1 MKCIFIY
8 NPNSGKRKIKANI
21 DYIESRLRERFTE
34 VVIYE
39 TKSQKDLIDTAA
51 DSCDIYDAIFFS
63 GGDGAFNNIIQGV
76 MRKPNRPPLGYIPA
90 GTVCDIGR
98 NIGSSK
104 NIKKA
109 LDIMLNGE
117 IVTYD
122 VGYSNGKYFA
132 YTETTGT
139 FVSTSV
145 TTSGEKKKKLG
156 KLAYYLGAIGE
167 FFKPTI
173 RTLEFQRNGTMVK
186 INSPLLLIL
195 NSRSVGGFPVNRKA
209 KLNSGKFDIFI
220 IKNSNNRISGAI
232 KKGRKSIITDFTD
245 LNSISS
251 KHIKQALDA
260 QDEVVVSY
268 VDEAMD
274 YLSAGLATVMNFY
287 NPELI
292 ILGGGLIQGVEEF
305 YLGTIKR
312 ARARALPVAS
322 EITKFKKAQLG
333 DYSGVI
339 GASIL
344 GWRS

>member
-232 KKGRKSIITDFTD
+232 NVIF
-245 LNSISS
+245 
-251 KHIKQALDA
+251 
-260 QDEVVVSY
+260 
-268 VDEAMD
+268 
-274 YLSAGLATVMNFY
+274 
-287 NPELI
+287 
-292 ILGGGLIQGVEEF
+292 F
-305 YLGTIKR
+305 YLRGFLGMKMTPIAYHLR
-312 ARARALPVAS
+312 
-322 EITKFKKAQLG
+322 ETKFKVVSEENIVWTLDGEDGPRGNVEVEYIPNAYRLYVNPKCLNRFG
-333 DYSGVI
+333 K
-339 GASIL
+339 
-344 GWRS
+344 R

>member
-21 DYIESRLRERFTE
+21 DYIESRLKERFQQ

-51 DSCDIYDAIFFS
+51 DSCDKYDAIFFS
-63 GGDGAFNNIIQGV
+63 GGDGAFNNIIQGI

-156 KLAYYLGAIGE
+156 KFAYYLGAVAE

-173 RTLEFQRNGTMVK
+173 RKLEFQRNGTMVK

-209 KLNSGKFDIFI
+209 KLNSGKFDIYI

-232 KKGRKSIITDFTD
+232 NVIF
-245 LNSISS
+245 
-251 KHIKQALDA
+251 
-260 QDEVVVSY
+260 
-268 VDEAMD
+268 
-274 YLSAGLATVMNFY
+274 
-287 NPELI
+287 
-292 ILGGGLIQGVEEF
+292 F
-305 YLGTIKR
+305 YLRGFLGMKMTPIAYHLR
-312 ARARALPVAS
+312 
-322 EITKFKKAQLG
+322 ETKFKVVSEENIVWTLDGEDGPRGNIEVEYIPNAYRLYVNPKCINRFAK
-333 DYSGVI
+333 
-339 GASIL
+339 
-344 GWRS
+344 R

>member
-195 NSRSVGGFPVNRKA
+195 NSISVGGFPVNRKA

-232 KKGRKSIITDFTD
+232 NVIF
-245 LNSISS
+245 
-251 KHIKQALDA
+251 
-260 QDEVVVSY
+260 
-268 VDEAMD
+268 
-274 YLSAGLATVMNFY
+274 
-287 NPELI
+287 
-292 ILGGGLIQGVEEF
+292 F
-305 YLGTIKR
+305 YLRGFLGMKMTPIAYHLR
-312 ARARALPVAS
+312 
-322 EITKFKKAQLG
+322 ETKFKVVSEENIVWTLDGEDGPRGNVEVEYIPNAYRLYVNPKCINRFG
-333 DYSGVI
+333 K
-339 GASIL
+339 
-344 GWRS
+344 R

>member
-209 KLNSGKFDIFI
+209 KLNSGKFDIYI

-232 KKGRKSIITDFTD
+232 NVIF
-245 LNSISS
+245 
-251 KHIKQALDA
+251 
-260 QDEVVVSY
+260 
-268 VDEAMD
+268 
-274 YLSAGLATVMNFY
+274 
-287 NPELI
+287 
-292 ILGGGLIQGVEEF
+292 F
-305 YLGTIKR
+305 YLRGFLGMKMTPIAYHLR
-312 ARARALPVAS
+312 
-322 EITKFKKAQLG
+322 ETKFKVVSEENIVWTLDGEDGPRGNVEVEYIPNAYRLYVNPKCINRFG
-333 DYSGVI
+333 K
-339 GASIL
+339 
-344 GWRS
+344 R

>member
-21 DYIESRLRERFTE
+21 DYIENRLKERFTE

-63 GGDGAFNNIIQGV
+63 GGDGAFNNIIQGI

-109 LDIMLNGE
+109 LDVMLNGE

-156 KLAYYLGAIGE
+156 KFAYYLGAIGE

-173 RTLEFQRNGTMVK
+173 RKLEFQRNGTMVK

-209 KLNSGKFDIFI
+209 KLNSGKFDIYI

-232 KKGRKSIITDFTD
+232 NVIF
-245 LNSISS
+245 
-251 KHIKQALDA
+251 
-260 QDEVVVSY
+260 
-268 VDEAMD
+268 
-274 YLSAGLATVMNFY
+274 
-287 NPELI
+287 
-292 ILGGGLIQGVEEF
+292 F
-305 YLGTIKR
+305 YLRGFLGMKMTPIAYHLR
-312 ARARALPVAS
+312 
-322 EITKFKKAQLG
+322 ETKFKVVSEENIVWTLDGEDGPRGNIEVEYIPNAYRLYVNPKCINRFAK
-333 DYSGVI
+333 
-339 GASIL
+339 
-344 GWRS
+344 R

>member
-173 RTLEFQRNGTMVK
+173 RTLEFQRN
-186 INSPLLLIL
+186 
-195 NSRSVGGFPVNRKA
+195 VGGFPVNRKA

-232 KKGRKSIITDFTD
+232 NVIF
-245 LNSISS
+245 
-251 KHIKQALDA
+251 
-260 QDEVVVSY
+260 
-268 VDEAMD
+268 
-274 YLSAGLATVMNFY
+274 
-287 NPELI
+287 
-292 ILGGGLIQGVEEF
+292 F
-305 YLGTIKR
+305 YLRGFLGMKMTPIAYHLR
-312 ARARALPVAS
+312 
-322 EITKFKKAQLG
+322 ETKFKVVSEENIVWTLDGEDGPRGNIEVEYIPNAYRLYVNPKCLNRFG
-333 DYSGVI
+333 K
-339 GASIL
+339 
-344 GWRS
+344 R

>member
-21 DYIESRLRERFTE
+21 DYIESRLKERFKE

-51 DSCDIYDAIFFS
+51 ESCDIYDAIFFS
-63 GGDGAFNNIIQGV
+63 GGDGAFNNIIQGI
-76 MRKPNRPPLGYIPA
+76 MRKPHRPPLGYIPA

-156 KLAYYLGAIGE
+156 KFAYYLGAVAE

-173 RTLEFQRNGTMVK
+173 RKLEFQRNGTMVK

-209 KLNSGKFDIFI
+209 KLNSGKFDIYI

-232 KKGRKSIITDFTD
+232 NVIF
-245 LNSISS
+245 
-251 KHIKQALDA
+251 
-260 QDEVVVSY
+260 
-268 VDEAMD
+268 
-274 YLSAGLATVMNFY
+274 
-287 NPELI
+287 
-292 ILGGGLIQGVEEF
+292 F
-305 YLGTIKR
+305 YLRGFLGMKMTPIAYHLR
-312 ARARALPVAS
+312 
-322 EITKFKKAQLG
+322 ETKFKVVSEENIVWTLDGEDGPRGNIEVEYIPNAYRLYVNPKCINRFAK
-333 DYSGVI
+333 
-339 GASIL
+339 
-344 GWRS
+344 R

>member
-63 GGDGAFNNIIQGV
+63 GGDGAFNNIIQGI

-173 RTLEFQRNGTMVK
+173 RKLEFQRNGTTVR

-209 KLNSGKFDIFI
+209 KLNSGKFDIYI

-232 KKGRKSIITDFTD
+232 NVIF
-245 LNSISS
+245 
-251 KHIKQALDA
+251 
-260 QDEVVVSY
+260 
-268 VDEAMD
+268 
-274 YLSAGLATVMNFY
+274 
-287 NPELI
+287 
-292 ILGGGLIQGVEEF
+292 F
-305 YLGTIKR
+305 YLRGFLGMKMTPIAYHLR
-312 ARARALPVAS
+312 
-322 EITKFKKAQLG
+322 ETKFKVVSEENIVWTLDGEDGPRGNIEVEYIPNAYRLYVNPKCINRFG
-333 DYSGVI
+333 K
-339 GASIL
+339 
-344 GWRS
+344 R

>member
-232 KKGRKSIITDFTD
+232 NVIF
-245 LNSISS
+245 
-251 KHIKQALDA
+251 
-260 QDEVVVSY
+260 
-268 VDEAMD
+268 
-274 YLSAGLATVMNFY
+274 
-287 NPELI
+287 
-292 ILGGGLIQGVEEF
+292 F
-305 YLGTIKR
+305 YLRGFLGMKMTPIAYHLR
-312 ARARALPVAS
+312 
-322 EITKFKKAQLG
+322 ETKFKVVSEENIVWTLDGEDGPRGNVEVEYIPNAYRLYVNPKCINRFG
-333 DYSGVI
+333 K
-339 GASIL
+339 
-344 GWRS
+344 R

>member
-232 KKGRKSIITDFTD
+232 NVIF
-245 LNSISS
+245 
-251 KHIKQALDA
+251 
-260 QDEVVVSY
+260 
-268 VDEAMD
+268 
-274 YLSAGLATVMNFY
+274 
-287 NPELI
+287 
-292 ILGGGLIQGVEEF
+292 F
-305 YLGTIKR
+305 YLRGFLGMKMTPIAYHLR
-312 ARARALPVAS
+312 
-322 EITKFKKAQLG
+322 ETKFKVVSEENIVWTLDGEDGPRGNIEVEYIPNAYRLYVNPKCINRFG
-333 DYSGVI
+333 K
-339 GASIL
+339 
-344 GWRS
+344 R

>member
-209 KLNSGKFDIFI
+209 KLNSGKFDIYI

-232 KKGRKSIITDFTD
+232 NVIF
-245 LNSISS
+245 
-251 KHIKQALDA
+251 
-260 QDEVVVSY
+260 
-268 VDEAMD
+268 
-274 YLSAGLATVMNFY
+274 
-287 NPELI
+287 
-292 ILGGGLIQGVEEF
+292 F
-305 YLGTIKR
+305 YLRGFLGMKMTPIAYHLR
-312 ARARALPVAS
+312 
-322 EITKFKKAQLG
+322 ETKFKVVSEENIVWTLDGEDGPRGNIEVEYIPNAYRLYVNPKCINRFG
-333 DYSGVI
+333 K
-339 GASIL
+339 
-344 GWRS
+344 R

>member
-63 GGDGAFNNIIQGV
+63 GGDGAFNNIIQGI

-173 RTLEFQRNGTMVK
+173 RKLEFQRNGTMVK

-209 KLNSGKFDIFI
+209 KLNSGKFDIYI

-232 KKGRKSIITDFTD
+232 NVIF
-245 LNSISS
+245 
-251 KHIKQALDA
+251 
-260 QDEVVVSY
+260 
-268 VDEAMD
+268 
-274 YLSAGLATVMNFY
+274 
-287 NPELI
+287 
-292 ILGGGLIQGVEEF
+292 F
-305 YLGTIKR
+305 YLRGFLGMKMTPIAYHLR
-312 ARARALPVAS
+312 
-322 EITKFKKAQLG
+322 ETKFKVVSEENIVWTLDGEDGPRGNIEVEYIPNAYRLYVNPKCINRFG
-333 DYSGVI
+333 K
-339 GASIL
+339 
-344 GWRS
+344 R

>member
-21 DYIESRLRERFTE
+21 DYIESRLKERFKE

-51 DSCDIYDAIFFS
+51 ESCDIYDAIFFS
-63 GGDGAFNNIIQGV
+63 GGDGAFNNIIQGI
-76 MRKPNRPPLGYIPA
+76 MRKPHRPPLGYIPA

-156 KLAYYLGAIGE
+156 KLAYYLGAVAE

-173 RTLEFQRNGTMVK
+173 RKLEFQRNGTMVK

-209 KLNSGKFDIFI
+209 KLNSGKFDIYI

-232 KKGRKSIITDFTD
+232 NVIF
-245 LNSISS
+245 
-251 KHIKQALDA
+251 
-260 QDEVVVSY
+260 
-268 VDEAMD
+268 
-274 YLSAGLATVMNFY
+274 
-287 NPELI
+287 
-292 ILGGGLIQGVEEF
+292 F
-305 YLGTIKR
+305 YLRGFLGMKMTPIAYHLR
-312 ARARALPVAS
+312 
-322 EITKFKKAQLG
+322 ETKFKVVSEQNIVWTLDGEDGPRGNIEVEYIPNAYRLYVNPKCINRFAK
-333 DYSGVI
+333 
-339 GASIL
+339 
-344 GWRS
+344 R

>member
-167 FFKPTI
+167 FFNPTI

-232 KKGRKSIITDFTD
+232 NVIF
-245 LNSISS
+245 
-251 KHIKQALDA
+251 
-260 QDEVVVSY
+260 
-268 VDEAMD
+268 
-274 YLSAGLATVMNFY
+274 
-287 NPELI
+287 
-292 ILGGGLIQGVEEF
+292 F
-305 YLGTIKR
+305 YLRGFLGMKMTPIAYHLR
-312 ARARALPVAS
+312 
-322 EITKFKKAQLG
+322 ETKFKVVSEENIVWTLDGEDGPRGNIEVEYIPNAYRLYVNPKCLNRFG
-333 DYSGVI
+333 K
-339 GASIL
+339 
-344 GWRS
+344 R

>member
-220 IKNSNNRISGAI
+220 IKNSNNRISSAI
-232 KKGRKSIITDFTD
+232 NVIF
-245 LNSISS
+245 
-251 KHIKQALDA
+251 
-260 QDEVVVSY
+260 
-268 VDEAMD
+268 
-274 YLSAGLATVMNFY
+274 
-287 NPELI
+287 
-292 ILGGGLIQGVEEF
+292 F
-305 YLGTIKR
+305 YLRGFLGMKMTPIAYHLR
-312 ARARALPVAS
+312 
-322 EITKFKKAQLG
+322 ETKFKVVSEENIVWTLDGEDGPRGNIEVEYIPNAYRLYVNPKCINRFG
-333 DYSGVI
+333 K
-339 GASIL
+339 
-344 GWRS
+344 R

>member
-8 NPNSGKRKIKANI
+8 NHNSGKRKIKANI

-232 KKGRKSIITDFTD
+232 NVIF
-245 LNSISS
+245 
-251 KHIKQALDA
+251 
-260 QDEVVVSY
+260 
-268 VDEAMD
+268 
-274 YLSAGLATVMNFY
+274 
-287 NPELI
+287 
-292 ILGGGLIQGVEEF
+292 F
-305 YLGTIKR
+305 YLRGFLGMKMTPIAYHLR
-312 ARARALPVAS
+312 
-322 EITKFKKAQLG
+322 ETKFKVVSEENIVWTLDGEDGPRGNIEVEYIPNAYRLYVNPKCINRFG
-333 DYSGVI
+333 K
-339 GASIL
+339 
-344 GWRS
+344 R

>member
-63 GGDGAFNNIIQGV
+63 GGDGAFNNIIQGI
-76 MRKPNRPPLGYIPA
+76 MRKSNRPPLGYIPA

-173 RTLEFQRNGTMVK
+173 RKLEFQRNGTMVK

-209 KLNSGKFDIFI
+209 KLNSGKFDIYI
-220 IKNSNNRISGAI
+220 IKNSN
-232 KKGRKSIITDFTD
+232 KS
-245 LNSISS
+245 
-251 KHIKQALDA
+251 
-260 QDEVVVSY
+260 SY
-268 VDEAMD
+268 FQNNWILSQ
-274 YLSAGLATVMNFY
+274 YLL
-287 NPELI
+287 
-292 ILGGGLIQGVEEF
+292 
-305 YLGTIKR
+305 K
-312 ARARALPVAS
+312 
-322 EITKFKKAQLG
+322 
-333 DYSGVI
+333 
-339 GASIL
+339 
-344 GWRS
+344 

>member
-76 MRKPNRPPLGYIPA
+76 MRKPNRPPLGYIPS

-209 KLNSGKFDIFI
+209 KLNSGKFDIYI

-232 KKGRKSIITDFTD
+232 NVIF
-245 LNSISS
+245 
-251 KHIKQALDA
+251 
-260 QDEVVVSY
+260 
-268 VDEAMD
+268 
-274 YLSAGLATVMNFY
+274 
-287 NPELI
+287 
-292 ILGGGLIQGVEEF
+292 F
-305 YLGTIKR
+305 YLRGFLGMKMTPIAYHLR
-312 ARARALPVAS
+312 
-322 EITKFKKAQLG
+322 ETKFKVVSEENIVWTLDGEDGPRGNVEVEYIPNAYRLYVNPKCINRFG
-333 DYSGVI
+333 K
-339 GASIL
+339 
-344 GWRS
+344 R

>member
-63 GGDGAFNNIIQGV
+63 GGDGAFNNIIQGI

-122 VGYSNGKYFA
+122 VGYSNGIYFA

-173 RTLEFQRNGTMVK
+173 RKLEFQRNGTMVK

-209 KLNSGKFDIFI
+209 KLNSGKFDIYI

-232 KKGRKSIITDFTD
+232 NVIF
-245 LNSISS
+245 
-251 KHIKQALDA
+251 
-260 QDEVVVSY
+260 
-268 VDEAMD
+268 
-274 YLSAGLATVMNFY
+274 
-287 NPELI
+287 
-292 ILGGGLIQGVEEF
+292 F
-305 YLGTIKR
+305 YLRGFLGMKMTPIAYHLR
-312 ARARALPVAS
+312 
-322 EITKFKKAQLG
+322 ETKFKVVSEENIVWTLDGEDGPRGNIEVEYIPNAYRLYVNPKCINRFG
-333 DYSGVI
+333 K
-339 GASIL
+339 
-344 GWRS
+344 R

>member
-21 DYIESRLRERFTE
+21 EYIESRLRERFTE

-209 KLNSGKFDIFI
+209 KLNSGKFDIYI

-232 KKGRKSIITDFTD
+232 NVIF
-245 LNSISS
+245 
-251 KHIKQALDA
+251 
-260 QDEVVVSY
+260 
-268 VDEAMD
+268 
-274 YLSAGLATVMNFY
+274 
-287 NPELI
+287 
-292 ILGGGLIQGVEEF
+292 F
-305 YLGTIKR
+305 YLRGFLGMKMTPIAYHLR
-312 ARARALPVAS
+312 
-322 EITKFKKAQLG
+322 ETKFKVVSEENIVWTLDGEDGPRGNIEVEYIPNAYRLYVNPKCINRFG
-333 DYSGVI
+333 K
-339 GASIL
+339 
-344 GWRS
+344 R

>member
-21 DYIESRLRERFTE
+21 DYIESRLKERFKE

-51 DSCDIYDAIFFS
+51 ESCDIYDAIFFS
-63 GGDGAFNNIIQGV
+63 GGDGAFNNIIQGI
-76 MRKPNRPPLGYIPA
+76 MRKPHRPPLGYIPA

-173 RTLEFQRNGTMVK
+173 RKLEFQRNGTMVK

-209 KLNSGKFDIFI
+209 KLNSGKFDIYI

-232 KKGRKSIITDFTD
+232 NVIF
-245 LNSISS
+245 
-251 KHIKQALDA
+251 
-260 QDEVVVSY
+260 
-268 VDEAMD
+268 
-274 YLSAGLATVMNFY
+274 
-287 NPELI
+287 
-292 ILGGGLIQGVEEF
+292 F
-305 YLGTIKR
+305 YLRGFLGMKMTPIAYHLR
-312 ARARALPVAS
+312 
-322 EITKFKKAQLG
+322 ETKFKVVSEENIVWTLDGEDGPRGNIEVEYIPNAYRLYVNPKCINRFG
-333 DYSGVI
+333 K
-339 GASIL
+339 
-344 GWRS
+344 R

>member
-21 DYIESRLRERFTE
+21 DYIEPRLRERFTE

-76 MRKPNRPPLGYIPA
+76 MRKPHRPPLGYIPA

-156 KLAYYLGAIGE
+156 KFAYYLGAIGE

-173 RTLEFQRNGTMVK
+173 RKVEFQRNGTTVR

-232 KKGRKSIITDFTD
+232 NVIFFYLRGFLGMKMTPIAYHLRETHFK
-245 LNSISS
+245 
-251 KHIKQALDA
+251 
-260 QDEVVVSY
+260 VVSEENLVWTLDGEDGPRGNIEVEYIPNAYRLY
-268 VDEAMD
+268 V
-274 YLSAGLATVMNFY
+274 
-287 NPELI
+287 NPKCI
-292 ILGGGLIQGVEEF
+292 NRF
-305 YLGTIKR
+305 
-312 ARARALPVAS
+312 A
-322 EITKFKKAQLG
+322 KK
-333 DYSGVI
+333 
-339 GASIL
+339 
-344 GWRS
+344 